1 MKSRWLSPIAAAMV
15 GLIGQVA
22 AAADDPA
29 PASFSRDIAPF
40 LEKHCYHCHA
50 GDKREGDVALDRY
63 AAESTGGAAPGN
75 PAGATDGL
83 TGDSAAHEAVQR
95 DRKVWE
101 KVLALVR
108 GGEMPPEERPRP
120 DAAEAER
127 ALAAIESVLA
137 EFDCDAPRPA
147 GRVTLRRLNRTEYD
161 NTIRD
166 LTGLDFKPAA
176 DFPSDDV
183 GYGFDNIGD
192 VLSLSPLLLEK
203 YLRAAEIV
211 LSQAIADV
219 GSPPSP
225 RKTRLDL
232 RASRRAGGTRPEW
245 GHYLHSAGAIFANN
259 GFMEPG
265 DYHVRIEAA
274 GQQVGAEIVKGA
286 FKLDDTEVAQFEVA
300 TEPAATAT
308 IEFDARLK
316 NGSSRIAIVFLN
328 PYRLPDKA
336 DAEKPASDTPAT
348 EQPAEQKLAEQ
359 KPAEQKPAD
368 AKPAEQKNAAFQR
381 FGGPP
386 PREPDGKDR
395 LLIVR
400 RVEIDGPY
408 NPPPPVVPES
418 HRRIMA
424 HQEGLALREA
434 AREIVSRFA
443 TRAFRRPVKPEE
455 VDGCLALYDL
465 AEKEGER
472 FEDCVRLALARVLVS
487 PHFLF
492 RVELDPPD
500 AEPGK
505 SYPINEFELASRLS
519 YFFWSSMPDDELFEL
534 AASGRLRAELGPQI
548 ARLLKDDRSAAF
560 MRNFAGQ
567 WLTLRKLAAVSP
579 DPQTFPEFD
588 SDLRS
593 AMVRETEMFF
603 EAVVREDRS
612 IFDLLDA
619 DFSFV
624 NERLAKHYGIE
635 GVSGPQFQRV
645 KLPANRGGVL
655 TQASI
660 LTLTSNPTRTS
671 PVKRGKWV
679 MEQLLNTP
687 PPPPPPDVPQLD
699 EAKQLT
705 GSLRQRLEQH
715 RASPLCASCHQRMD
729 PLGFAFENFD
739 AIGRWREKDG
749 DFAIDASGV
758 LPDGETFQGPAE
770 LKNILKR
777 QRDLFRRCLTE
788 KILTY
793 ALGRGLEHYDYCAVD
808 KIVAA
813 LEENGDKFSTLLVE
827 TVNSEPFQKRTATGA
842 DRF

>member
-1 MKSRWLSPIAAAMV
+1 ML
-15 GLIGQVA
+15 GLAGQVA
-22 AAADDPA
+22 ATADDLP
-29 PASFSRDIAPF
+29 PVSFSRDVAPF
-40 LEKHCYHCHA
+40 LQKHCYHCHA

-63 AAESTGGAAPGN
+63 GEVATTSADDPAAR
-75 PAGATDGL
+75 
-83 TGDSAAHEAVQR
+83 DSAAHEAVQR

-101 KVLALVR
+101 KALALVR
-108 GGEMPPEERPRP
+108 AGEMPPEERPRP
-120 DAAEAER
+120 DAAEAEC

-147 GRVTLRRLNRTEYD
+147 GRVTLRRLNRAEYD

-176 DFPSDDV
+176 DFPTDDV

-219 GSPPSP
+219 GAPPPP

-232 RASRRAGGTRPEW
+232 RASRRAGGTRQEW
-245 GHYLHSAGAIFANN
+245 GHYLHSEGAIFANN
-259 GFMEPG
+259 GFLEPG
-265 DYHVRIEAA
+265 VYHVRIEAA
-274 GQQVGAEIVKGA
+274 GQQVGSEIVRGA
-286 FKLDDTEVAQFEVA
+286 FRLDDDEVAQFEVA
-300 TEPAATAT
+300 TEPFATAT
-308 IEFDARLK
+308 IEFDAHLK
-316 NGSSRIAIVFLN
+316 SGSSRIAIVFLN
-328 PYRLPDKA
+328 PYRLPDRKDDPSSA
-336 DAEKPASDTPAT
+336 AGD
-348 EQPAEQKLAEQ
+348 QPAESNPGEPQTTDQKRAEQ
-359 KPAEQKPAD
+359 KSAEQG
-368 AKPAEQKNAAFQR
+368 KPAEQKNAGFQG
-381 FGGPP
+381 FGRVP
-386 PREPDGKDR
+386 PREPDERDR

-400 RVEIDGPY
+400 RVDVDGPY

-424 HQEGLALREA
+424 HQEGLPPREA
-434 AREIVSRFA
+434 AGEIVTRFA
-443 TRAFRRPVKPEE
+443 TRAFRRPVKPDE
-455 VDGCLALYDL
+455 VEGCLSLYDL

-519 YFFWSSMPDDELFEL
+519 YFFWSSMPDQELFEL
-534 AASGRLRAELGPQI
+534 ATAGRLRAELGPQI
-548 ARLLKDDRSAAF
+548 ARMLKDERSAAF
-560 MRNFAGQ
+560 MKNFAGQ
-567 WLTLRKLAAVSP
+567 WLTLRKLATVSP

-588 SDLRS
+588 TDLRS
-593 AMVRETEMFF
+593 AMVRETELFF

-624 NERLAKHYGIE
+624 NERLARHYGIE
-635 GVSGPQFQRV
+635 GVSGSQFQRV

-655 TQASI
+655 TQASV

-679 MEQLLNTP
+679 LEQLLNTP

-699 EAKQLT
+699 EGKQLS

-715 RASPLCASCHQRMD
+715 RANALCASCHQRMD
-729 PLGFAFENFD
+729 PLGFAFENYD

-749 DFAIDASGV
+749 EFAIDASGV
-758 LPDGETFQGPAE
+758 LPSGETFQGPAE
-770 LKNILKR
+770 LKNILKQ

-813 LEENGDKFSTLLVE
+813 LEKNGDKFSTLLVE
-827 TVNSEPFQKRTATGA
+827 TVNSEPFQKRTATGTNPL
-842 DRF
+842 